1 MKILLFTIL
10 FAPGFFL
17 AVLNTKEFLCT
28 QFLPTLEISMSLQ
41 LVGETSLQGNEKQ
54 TSQPSLLAVGGLLS
68 FAILLP
74 MKHLVSQETELP
86 LWRSKTPKIYC

>member
-41 LVGETSLQGNEKQ
+41 LVDETSLQGNEKQ
-54 TSQPSLLAVGGLLS
+54 T
-68 FAILLP
+68 
-74 MKHLVSQETELP
+74 
-86 LWRSKTPKIYC
+86 